1 MAECAFELI
10 GEEETLK
17 FGNKFGQILLAHV
30 QASNNAICVFLEGD
44 LGAGKTTMTR
54 GLLRGQGYEGNVK
67 SPTYTLVEPYTFP
80 GFEIFHFDL
89 YRLLDPEELEYMG
102 IRDYFCKKALVLVE
116 WPQKAQGHLPE
127 ADVTVELS
135 YGKDRRNVVIRSA
148 ILSAD
153 ELSSLTAMFVRKS

>member
-10 GEEETLK
+10 GEDETLSFGKK
-17 FGNKFGQILLAHV
+17 FGEILMAHV
-30 QASNNAICVFLEGD
+30 LSSNNALCVYLEGD

-67 SPTYTLVEPYTFP
+67 SPTYTLVEPYSFQ

-127 ADVTVELS
+127 ADITVELS
-135 YGKDRRNVVIRSA
+135 YGKDKRNVVIRSA
-148 ILSAD
+148 ILSDD
-153 ELSSLTAMFVRKS
+153 ELSSLAAMFTR